1 MLIDSMT
8 SSKSLEFLNEIELVY
23 SVGVNNK
30 FSDPLRLSV
39 AHHYFPLLQP
49 LCIRFWE
56 VKSQLVKLLLQFHT
70 YEVIT
75 FGGPLSL

>member
-1 MLIDSMT
+1 MKF
-8 SSKSLEFLNEIELVY
+8 SSNQLVY

-56 VKSQLVKLLLQFHT
+56 VKSHLVKLLLQFHT

-75 FGGPLSL
+75 VVGPLSLSVDQ